1 MTLATPNNS
10 KLVQA
15 GAVGLCFA
23 LIGFQWLMYQTN
35 VRTAEKM
42 TELVEVTRALGPSI
56 GGSIE
61 LAAETK
67 TSKVLAAIQASC
79 QCSRKNP

>member
-1 MTLATPNNS
+1 MTVAPPNNS

-56 GGSIE
+56 SQSIE

-67 TSKVLAAIQASC
+67 TTQVIAAVHASC
-79 QCSRKNP
+79 QCSKTP